1 MIPRDY
7 EVNKFIEDNL
17 ISNFVINEVE
27 DLVINLMQEIHFKNK
42 KLPQIIS
49 EQIFEEMIQD

>member
-42 KLPQIIS
+42 KLP
-49 EQIFEEMIQD
+49 